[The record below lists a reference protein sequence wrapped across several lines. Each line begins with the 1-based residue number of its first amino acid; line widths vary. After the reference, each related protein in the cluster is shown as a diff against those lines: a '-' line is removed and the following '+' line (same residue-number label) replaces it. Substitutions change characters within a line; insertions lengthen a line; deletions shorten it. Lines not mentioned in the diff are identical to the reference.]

1 VDKTGYLKVCDF
13 GFAVRLPLGHKT
25 YTLCGT
31 VEYLAPELLVGKGH
45 NRGVDWQV
53 LSIPPLFSR
62 SLFLPRVLLLH
73 ALEDAAQV
81 A

>member
-1 VDKTGYLKVCDF
+1 LLIKPIAVLLGQPENILVDKTGYLKVCDF

-45 NRGVDWQV
+45 NRGVDW
-53 LSIPPLFSR
+53 
-62 SLFLPRVLLLH
+62 
-73 ALEDAAQV
+73 
-81 A
+81 